1 MKKLAMF
8 FALLLLAPVGAV
20 AGTAFPY
27 AVDSDEALRA
37 KCNNFPQAIRNDKD
51 WPFKT
56 DDEAREGCLCLVE
69 IAIERMHR
77 EPALRHDAEKNID
90 QLMRVEDLNVCIE
103 QPRAPKAQ
111 PTKPK
116 SRPKKRFKQLQTQT
130 VRARNRGRRAV
141 EENMHWNDR
150 HGAAVSEVTPSKP
163 RLPSSCA

>member
-1 MKKLAMF
+1 MKKLAML

-20 AGTAFPY
+20 GATAFPY
-27 AVDSDEALRA
+27 AIDSDEALRA
-37 KCNNFPQAIRNDKD
+37 KCDNFPQSIRNDKD

-56 DDEAREGCLCLVE
+56 DAEAREGCLCMVE

-90 QLMRVEDLNVCIE
+90 QIMRVEDLNVCIE

-116 SRPKKRFKQLQTQT
+116 SRPKKRVKQLQ
-130 VRARNRGRRAV
+130 
-141 EENMHWNDR
+141 
-150 HGAAVSEVTPSKP
+150 S
-163 RLPSSCA
+163 